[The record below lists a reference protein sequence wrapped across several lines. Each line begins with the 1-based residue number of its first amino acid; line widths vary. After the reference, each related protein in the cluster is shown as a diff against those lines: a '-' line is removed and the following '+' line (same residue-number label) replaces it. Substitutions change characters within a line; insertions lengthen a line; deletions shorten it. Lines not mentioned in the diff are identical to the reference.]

1 MSGYGMSVNDTTIW
15 WQVYPLGFTGAPIR
29 PSNEGER
36 ALTPRLD
43 AIIPWLDYL
52 IDMGANGLLLGPV
65 FASETHG
72 YTRSTTIAS
81 ILGSAM
87 TPRSTG

>member
-1 MSGYGMSVNDTTIW
+1 MTRPSGGRCIRWDS
-15 WQVYPLGFTGAPIR
+15 PGAPIR

-72 YTRSTTIAS
+72 YDTVDYYRIDSR
-81 ILGSAM
+81 LG
-87 TPRSTG
+87 R